1 MPPMLPSR
9 VAYVL
14 KIFPKLSETFI
25 GAELAELRR
34 RGVELRILSL
44 LPPRDEPHHEFVAR
58 AGLKRLVYYGAER
71 FPGAVADFR
80 PQLLHAHF
88 ATEST
93 AVARDLASSCGL
105 PFTFTAHGYD
115 IFRKPPPDFGAR
127 AAAAAAVVTVSQA
140 NAAHIQK
147 TFGVPPSR
155 LQVIGCG
162 VDTNFFCPR
171 AAAVNGVLAPLV
183 VCVARHVRV
192 KNLQLLL
199 RACARL
205 RDWGVDFRCVLVGDG
220 PCRGELEE
228 LRSGLGLGSVV
239 QLAGAAEQSGV
250 LRWWQKA
257 AIGVLTSDNE
267 GLPVS
272 LMEAAACG
280 VPVVATAVGGVPEL
294 VTDGVTGL
302 LAPAGDA
309 EALADALRRLL
320 ASSDLRARM
329 SVAARQRAEERFCL
343 ATQVDRLLRLWA
355 KILGGGR
362 G

>member
-1 MPPMLPSR
+1 MLPSR
-9 VAYVL
+9 IAYVL

-34 RGVELRILSL
+34 RGVQVRILSL
-44 LPPRDEPHHEFVAR
+44 LPPRDEPHHEFITR
-58 AGLKRLVYYGAER
+58 AGLDRLVCYGAER
-71 FPGAVADFR
+71 FPGALASFR

-88 ATEST
+88 ATESA
-93 AVARDLASSCGL
+93 AVARDLALSRGL

-140 NAAHIQK
+140 NSAHIQK

-155 LQVIGCG
+155 VRIIGCG
-162 VDTNFFCPR
+162 VDTGFFCPR
-171 AAAVNGVLAPLV
+171 SGPVSGVSAPLL

-192 KNLQLLL
+192 KNLPLLL

-205 RDWGVDFRCVLVGDG
+205 LDWGVDFRCVLVGDG

-228 LRSGLGLGSVV
+228 LRSGLGLGTVV
-239 QLAGAAEQSGV
+239 QFAGAVEQSEV
-250 LRWWQKA
+250 LRWWQEA
-257 AIGVLTSDNE
+257 TIGVLTSDNE

-294 VTDGVTGL
+294 VADGITGL

-309 EALADALRRLL
+309 EALANALRRLL
-320 ASSDLRARM
+320 GSSDLRARM
-329 SVAARQRAEERFCL
+329 SAAARRRAEEQFCL
-343 ATQVDRLLRLWA
+343 ATQVDRLLALWA
-355 KILGGGR
+355 EILDGGR